1 MEEKAG
7 PSFGYR
13 VIAALVLAVAAFVL
27 LKILIG
33 LATAIAGTV
42 FFIVAIIAV
51 IWALRVLL

>member
-7 PSFGYR
+7 PSFGQR
-13 VIAALVLAVAAFVL
+13 IIAALVLAVAAYVL

-33 LATAIAGTV
+33 VATAIAGTV

-51 IWALRVLL
+51 IWALKVLL

>member
-7 PSFGYR
+7 PSFGQR
-13 VIAALVLAVAAFVL
+13 IVAALVLAVAAYVL
-27 LKILIG
+27 LKIVIG
-33 LATAIAGTV
+33 VAIAIAGTV

>member
-7 PSFGYR
+7 PSFGQR
-13 VIAALVLAVAAFVL
+13 IVAALVLAVAAYVL
-27 LKILIG
+27 LKIVIG
-33 LATAIAGTV
+33 VAVAIAGTV

>member
-7 PSFGYR
+7 PSFGHR
-13 VIAALVLAVAAFVL
+13 IIAALVLAVAAFVL

-33 LATAIAGTV
+33 VATAIAGTV
-42 FFIVAIIAV
+42 FFIVAVIAV

>member
-7 PSFGYR
+7 PSFGQR
-13 VIAALVLAVAAFVL
+13 IIAALVLAVAAFVL

-33 LATAIAGTV
+33 VATAIAGTV